1 MVSFDIY
8 EGGEVANS
16 GTMEVVGLETSVDFW
31 GNNNN
36 CQTAVPAVSLP
47 DIDQTDNSTVTLY
60 EYTDCDCNN
69 AKVNYYKL
77 NGAGHT
83 WARVEL
89 PAQESFL
96 GETNEDVFASQVLWD
111 FFNQFKLCK

>member
-1 MVSFDIY
+1 MKFRVYFISPVVSFDIY

-47 DIDQTDNSTVTLY
+47 DIDQTDNLTRFMNIRIVTATMPRLIII
-60 EYTDCDCNN
+60 N
-69 AKVNYYKL
+69 
-77 NGAGHT
+77 
-83 WARVEL
+83 
-89 PAQESFL
+89 
-96 GETNEDVFASQVLWD
+96 
-111 FFNQFKLCK
+111 